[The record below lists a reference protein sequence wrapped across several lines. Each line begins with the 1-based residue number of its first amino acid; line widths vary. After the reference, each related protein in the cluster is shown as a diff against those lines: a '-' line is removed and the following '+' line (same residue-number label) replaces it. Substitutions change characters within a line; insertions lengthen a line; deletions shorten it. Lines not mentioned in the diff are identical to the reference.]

1 MSNKYNFIIFISL
14 LLGLHYIS
22 PAQTLNCDQ
31 LYDLDITTNPDDPV
45 NERHPD
51 FEQQYFDWRTLW
63 YDINWSANTNNQEY
77 SPFYQPDNAIVDH
90 LKDGNDFKPEDGWEL
105 INYNLGFDLSG
116 SPIPNPRESI
126 YLVLYNRYHA
136 KLRVFVLLGEQQ
148 EGYSNCRIS
157 VRHLKGSN
165 QQYSGV
171 LEGARQYT
179 APLMEFDGTKK
190 ISSTSRHLNNS
201 SSWSYAE
208 FHLTYDPCACLHT
221 NSRLVIEQKL
231 VDVAAITLEGT
242 SSGTLEMLDENNPNN
257 NPDGAK
263 NGYYQEFSGFFEDV
277 DGAVSAG
284 KKSFNT
290 YEQWSTALDTA
301 ADGDATSGVSN
312 LLTALS
318 SGDNA
323 LGKGL
328 KTIPYVS
335 EAIGIIDF
343 FVGGGESEPET
354 FQMAPMAMELNHRF
368 AGSIDTEHPYNNIIF
383 DLPGSSHQPY
393 DGNPA
398 NWDQDFDYPHYNK
411 PLGVISILERPKITT
426 AATYNAVLDQSAS
439 RIGGYHWS
447 GASRYSRRWFQYH
460 GDLEY
465 VVNPEAGLE
474 VEEVHAAV
482 VTHLS
487 NTTVD
492 PKDSQHGHPL
502 PDDSYPPYLSALS
515 NLATQGEFS
524 GGYKKVQ
531 DEVYSS
537 ELLPL
542 SCLHNL
548 TLYTHK
554 VYQKWFWNG
563 DDVVTSGHDPTLMNY
578 PSYGGV
584 FLKVV
589 FNMKRVDGNG
599 NNVLLVY
606 QVPMEIT
613 DNGNLPEA
621 DMGWST
627 GFADV
632 LAGLSRDTLIEN
644 ETVNDNL
651 YA

>member
-1 MSNKYNFIIFISL
+1 MSNTYNYIILML
-14 LLGLHYIS
+14 LIFGLYYNS
-22 PAQTLNCDQ
+22 PAQELNCEE
-31 LYDLDITTNPDDPV
+31 LYDLNITTNPTNPV

-51 FEQQYFDWRTLW
+51 FEQQYFDWRTFW
-63 YDINWSANTNNQEY
+63 YDINWSANSNPKEY
-77 SPFYQPDNAIVDH
+77 SPFHQPDNAIVAH
-90 LKDGNDFKPEDGWEL
+90 LKDNKDFKPEDGWEL

-116 SPIPNPRESI
+116 NPIPNPRESI

-148 EGYSNCRIS
+148 EGYSNCGIS
-157 VRHLKGSN
+157 VRHLEGNN

-179 APLMEFDGTKK
+179 APLMEFDGKKK
-190 ISSTSRHLNNS
+190 ISSTSRYLNNN

-221 NSRLVIEQKL
+221 NSQLVIEQEL

-242 SSGTLEMLDENNPNN
+242 SSGTLEMLDEKNPNN

-263 NGYYQEFSGFFEDV
+263 NGFYQNFSGFFEDV

-284 KKSFNT
+284 KKSFKT
-290 YEQWSTALDTA
+290 YDQWSTSLDTA
-301 ADGDATSGVSN
+301 ADDDAKSGVSN
-312 LLTALS
+312 LLSVLS

-354 FQMAPMAMELNHRF
+354 VQMAPMSMELNHSF
-368 AGSIDTEHPYNNIIF
+368 SGSLNTEHPYNDIIF

-393 DGNPA
+393 DGEPA

-426 AATYNAVLDQSAS
+426 AATYNLFLNYSAS
-439 RIGGYHWS
+439 QIYAYRWS
-447 GASRYSRRWFQYH
+447 GASRYTRRWFQYH
-460 GDLEY
+460 GGLEY

-492 PKDSQHGHPL
+492 PTDSQHGHPL
-502 PDDSYPPYLSALS
+502 EDHSPPIYHETLAE
-515 NLATQGEFS
+515 LATGGKYS
-524 GGYKKVQ
+524 GGYKNIQ
-531 DEVYSS
+531 DDVYSS

-548 TLYTHK
+548 TLYTH
-554 VYQKWFWNG
+554 
-563 DDVVTSGHDPTLMNY
+563 
-578 PSYGGV
+578 
-584 FLKVV
+584 
-589 FNMKRVDGNG
+589 
-599 NNVLLVY
+599 
-606 QVPMEIT
+606 
-613 DNGNLPEA
+613 
-621 DMGWST
+621 
-627 GFADV
+627 
-632 LAGLSRDTLIEN
+632 
-644 ETVNDNL
+644 
-651 YA
+651 